1 MCYYTN
7 YTTTIVTIN
16 NLKFYS
22 TTNEPQQKASA
33 DDENGAAQLLD
44 NGFQMSAVMVEE
56 LDAPEG
62 LGSFGPFYGFGD
74 APFGAG
80 ANKPTTTAESHSPPS
95 SSTVDG
101 VEEDDYAGN
110 TSTSM
115 DKYVSSKTSKMEY
128 ILAFR
133 H

>member
-1 MCYYTN
+1 MCYTSTSLQN
-7 YTTTIVTIN
+7 AAARTVIKLIVLLYQLYHYNSN

-62 LGSFGPFYGFGD
+62 LGSFGPIYGFGD

-115 DKYVSSKTSKMEY
+115 DK
-128 ILAFR
+128 
-133 H
+133 